1 MRWCLAASLALS
13 ACAPAASVPQAT
25 AARPVMTAIS
35 TPTLPSTTTS
45 LPQLIS
51 SVTPAVAHPTHTAM
65 PAVTF
70 TPGPPTATGVPIVS
84 GSPFIVELTNFA
96 FTPARLAARVGDT
109 IQLELCNLDIAA
121 PHLFEIS
128 ALRISE
134 VVAAG
139 SARAVEFV
147 VEKEGTYTS
156 LCPLDTAGVNHAE
169 AGMIGELIV
178 EAAP

>member
-1 MRWCLAASLALS
+1 
-13 ACAPAASVPQAT
+13 
-25 AARPVMTAIS
+25 
-35 TPTLPSTTTS
+35 
-45 LPQLIS
+45 
-51 SVTPAVAHPTHTAM
+51 
-65 PAVTF
+65 
-70 TPGPPTATGVPIVS
+70 
-84 GSPFIVELTNFA
+84 VELTNFA